1 MLEVHNVSRSFAE
14 RLVLDDVNFTVPR
27 GALTGFVGAN
37 GAGKT
42 TTMRIIMGLLKA
54 SSGTVS
60 LDGKP
65 LEGDTRPHFGY
76 MPEERGL
83 YPKQPIIDQLVYL
96 GQLHSLS
103 RSEARRRAMELLAR
117 FGLDDRAKSK
127 LESLSLGNQQRVQ
140 VAAALL
146 HEPEVLILDEP
157 FSGLDPIAVD
167 SMSSILRDYASRGVP
182 VLFSSHQLDLLDV
195 LVDHLVIIQDGRILA
210 NASAEDLRALQA
222 TRHKLSLGADAG
234 WLRDEPGVEVID
246 ISGSR
251 ALVNFQTET
260 DSQRVLREALSL
272 GTVTEFAIHRPA
284 LADIYREII
293 K

>member
-1 MLEVHNVSRSFAE
+1 MLELNHVSRSFAQN
-14 RLVLDDVNFTVPR
+14 LVLDDISFTVPG

-42 TTMRIIMGLLKA
+42 TTMRIIMGLLSA
-54 SSGTVS
+54 DSGSVS
-60 LDGKP
+60 LNGQP
-65 LEGDTRPHFGY
+65 LNGATRPNFGY

-83 YPKQPIIDQLVYL
+83 YPKQPVIDQLVYL
-96 GQLHSLS
+96 GQLHGLS
-103 RSEARRRAMELLAR
+103 RSGARKRAMELLAR
-117 FGLDDRAKSK
+117 FGLADRAKSK

-140 VAAALL
+140 VTAALL
-146 HEPEVLILDEP
+146 HEPDVLILDEP

-167 SMSSILRDYASRGVP
+167 AMSSILRDYAARGVP

-210 NASAEDLRALQA
+210 NSSAAGLRATQA
-222 TRHKLSLGADAG
+222 SRHRLSLGSDTG
-234 WLRDEPGVEVID
+234 WLRNEPGVIVID
-246 ISGSR
+246 ISGHD
-251 ALVNFQTET
+251 ALVNF
-260 DSQRVLREALSL
+260 DSEADAQRVLATAMSRGPVA
-272 GTVTEFAIHRPA
+272 EFAVHRPS

>member
-1 MLEVHNVSRSFAE
+1 MLALHQVTKSFGELLALDQVDFEVAPGR
-14 RLVLDDVNFTVPR
+14 
-27 GALTGFVGAN
+27 LTGFVGGN

-42 TTMRIIMGLLKA
+42 TTMRIVLGVLA
-54 SSGTVS
+54 ADSGQVS
-60 LDGKP
+60 LDGRP
-65 LEGDTRPHFGY
+65 LTSADRRRFGY

-103 RSEARRRAMELLAR
+103 RSDARRRAMELLAR

-157 FSGLDPIAVD
+157 FSGLDPLAVD
-167 SMSSILRDYASRGVP
+167 AMSSILRDYASRGVP

-210 NASAEDLRALQA
+210 NASAETLRSSQA

-251 ALVNFQTET
+251 ALVNFQTES

>member
-42 TTMRIIMGLLKA
+42 TTMRIIMGLLQA
-54 SSGTVS
+54 SSGAVS

-65 LEGDTRPHFGY
+65 LESGTRPHFGY

-103 RSEARRRAMELLAR
+103 RSDARRRAMELLAR

-146 HEPEVLILDEP
+146 HEPAVLILDEP
-157 FSGLDPIAVD
+157 FSGLDPLAVD
-167 SMSSILRDYASRGVP
+167 AMSSILRDYASRGVP

-210 NASAEDLRALQA
+210 NASAETLRSSQA

-234 WLRDEPGVEVID
+234 WLREEPGVEVID

-251 ALVNFQTET
+251 ALVNFQTES

-272 GTVTEFAIHRPA
+272 GIVTEFAIHRPA

>member
-42 TTMRIIMGLLKA
+42 TTMRIIMGLLQA

-65 LEGDTRPHFGY
+65 LESGTRPHFGY

-103 RSEARRRAMELLAR
+103 RSDARRRAMELLAR

-157 FSGLDPIAVD
+157 FSGLDPLAVD
-167 SMSSILRDYASRGVP
+167 AMSAILRDYASRGVP

-210 NASAEDLRALQA
+210 NASAERLRSSQA

-234 WLRDEPGVEVID
+234 WLREEPGVEVID

-251 ALVNFQTET
+251 ALVNFQTES

-272 GTVTEFAIHRPA
+272 GIVTEFAIHRPA

>member
-42 TTMRIIMGLLKA
+42 TTMRIIMGLLQA

-65 LEGDTRPHFGY
+65 LESGTRPHFGY

-103 RSEARRRAMELLAR
+103 RSDARRRAMELLAR
-117 FGLDDRAKSK
+117 FGLDDRGKSK

-157 FSGLDPIAVD
+157 FSGLDPLAVD
-167 SMSSILRDYASRGVP
+167 AMSSILSDYASRGVP

-210 NASAEDLRALQA
+210 NASAETLRSSQA

-234 WLRDEPGVEVID
+234 WLREEPGVEVID

-251 ALVNFQTET
+251 ALVNFQTES

-272 GTVTEFAIHRPA
+272 GIVTEFAIHRPA

>member
-27 GALTGFVGAN
+27 GALTGFVGTN

-210 NASAEDLRALQA
+210 NASAEDLRASQA

-251 ALVNFQTET
+251 ALVNFQTEA

>member
-1 MLEVHNVSRSFAE
+1 MLEVHQVTRSFAE
-14 RLVLDDVNFTVPR
+14 RRVLDEVSFNVPR

-42 TTMRIIMGLLKA
+42 TTMRIIMGLLQA
-54 SSGTVS
+54 RSGSVS
-60 LDGKP
+60 LDGTQ
-65 LEGDTRPHFGY
+65 LTGDTRPNFGY

-103 RSEARRRAMELLAR
+103 RNTARHRAMELLAR
-117 FGLDDRAKSK
+117 FGLEDRAKSK

-140 VAAALL
+140 VVAALL

-167 SMSSILRDYASRGVP
+167 SMSSILRDYASHGVP

-195 LVDHLVIIQDGRILA
+195 LVDHLVIIQNGRILA
-210 NASAEDLRALQA
+210 NASSDELRASQA

-234 WLRDEPGVEVID
+234 WLREEPGVQVID
-246 ISGSR
+246 ISGSH
-251 ALVNFQTET
+251 ALVNFSSVA
-260 DSQRVLREALSL
+260 DSQRVLRQALSL
-272 GTVTEFAIHRPA
+272 GTVTEFAVHRPA

>member
-1 MLEVHNVSRSFAE
+1 MLELHHVSRSFAQNP
-14 RLVLDDVNFTVPR
+14 VLNDINFTVPG

-42 TTMRIIMGLLKA
+42 TTMRIIMGLLSA
-54 SSGTVS
+54 DAGSVTLNGQPLSGA
-60 LDGKP
+60 
-65 LEGDTRPHFGY
+65 TRPNFGY

-83 YPKQPIIDQLVYL
+83 YPKQPVIDQLVYL
-96 GQLHSLS
+96 GQLHGLT
-103 RSEARRRAMELLAR
+103 RSGARKRAMELLAR

-140 VAAALL
+140 VTAALL
-146 HEPEVLILDEP
+146 HEPDVLILDEP

-167 SMSSILRDYASRGVP
+167 AMSSILRDYAARGVP

-195 LVDHLVIIQDGRILA
+195 LVDHLVIIQDGTILA
-210 NASAEDLRALQA
+210 NSSADQLRATQA
-222 TRHKLSLGADAG
+222 SRHRLSLGSDTG
-234 WLRDEPGVEVID
+234 WLRNEPGVTVID
-246 ISGSR
+246 ISGHE
-251 ALVNFQTET
+251 ALVNFDTE
-260 DSQRVLREALSL
+260 SVAQRVLATAMSRGPVA
-272 GTVTEFAIHRPA
+272 EFAVHRPS

>member
-83 YPKQPIIDQLVYL
+83 YPKQPIIDQLVHL

-210 NASAEDLRALQA
+210 NASAEDLRASQA

-251 ALVNFQTET
+251 ALVNFQTEA

>member
-1 MLEVHNVSRSFAE
+1 MLEVHHVSRSFSE
-14 RLVLDDVNFTVPR
+14 RLVLDDVSFTVPS

-42 TTMRIIMGLLKA
+42 TTMRIIMGLLSA
-54 SSGTVS
+54 SSGSVS
-60 LDGKP
+60 LNGTV
-65 LEGDTRPHFGY
+65 LAGDTRPNFGY

-83 YPKQPIIDQLVYL
+83 YPKQPVIDQLLYL
-96 GQLHSLS
+96 GQLHGIS
-103 RSEARRRAMELLAR
+103 RADTRQRAMDLLAR

-140 VAAALL
+140 VAASLL
-146 HEPEVLILDEP
+146 HEPDVLILDEP
-157 FSGLDPIAVD
+157 FSGLDPLAVD
-167 SMSSILRDYASRGVP
+167 AMSSILRDYAARGVP

-195 LVDHLVIIQDGRILA
+195 LVDHLVIIQDGKILA
-210 NASAEDLRALQA
+210 DSSADDLRASQA
-222 TRHKLSLGADAG
+222 SRHKLSLGADAG
-234 WLRDEPGVEVID
+234 WLREEPGVSVID
-246 ISGSR
+246 LSGSQ
-251 ALVNFQTET
+251 ALVNFDSVA
-260 DSQRVLREALSL
+260 DSQRVLAKALGL

>member
-42 TTMRIIMGLLKA
+42 TTMRIIMGLLQA

-65 LEGDTRPHFGY
+65 LESGTRPHFGY

-103 RSEARRRAMELLAR
+103 RSDARRRAMELLAR
-117 FGLDDRAKSK
+117 FGLDDRGKSK

-157 FSGLDPIAVD
+157 FSGLDPLAVD
-167 SMSSILRDYASRGVP
+167 AMSSILRDYASRGVP

-210 NASAEDLRALQA
+210 NASAETLRSSQA

-234 WLRDEPGVEVID
+234 WLREEPGVEVID

-251 ALVNFQTET
+251 ALVNFQTES

-272 GTVTEFAIHRPA
+272 GIVTEFAIHRPA

>member
-167 SMSSILRDYASRGVP
+167 SMSSILHDYASRGVP
-182 VLFSSHQLDLLDV
+182 VLFTSHQLDLLDV

-210 NASAEDLRALQA
+210 NASAEDLRASQA